1 MDDSAKSGA
10 GLEISVSFGR
20 FENDALSWE
29 KWSSFSP
36 NKYLE
41 EVGTLSTPGSV
52 AQKKAYFEAHY
63 KKITAR
69 KAEEM
74 ELEKSMSPLSPSP
87 NMSSKED
94 FLENS
99 SENSTESGSFNDERL
114 VQDAAEEEACVTDL
128 KKVVIASEEKDS
140 AISSKEDDEGA
151 SVNGVVDNI
160 APEEETSASVA
171 AESVIQEA
179 KDVKNVGVDSHDTNV
194 GKETPRRLW
203 ERPQESKKRVKQL
216 SVLKKEN
223 SKSNTLNIAQKVKN
237 KLVSVSIFWILLVSL
252 VN

>member
-10 GLEISVSFGR
+10 GLEVSVSFGR

-63 KKITAR
+63 KKIAAK

-74 ELEKSMSPLSPSP
+74 ELEKSMSPLTPSH

-94 FLENS
+94 FSENS
-99 SENSTESGSFNDERL
+99 SENSTGSSSFNDERSIEA
-114 VQDAAEEEACVTDL
+114 AAEEEACVTSLSKD
-128 KKVVIASEEKDS
+128 VVANEENDDS
-140 AISSKEDDEGA
+140 AGSLKEDDQGA
-151 SVNGVVDNI
+151 SMNGVVDSI
-160 APEEETSASVA
+160 VPEEETSASVVG
-171 AESVIQEA
+171 ESAVQEV
-179 KDVKNVGVDSHDTNV
+179 KGVKNVDLDIPDSSV
-194 GKETPRRLW
+194 VKETPQKDPRRMW
-203 ERPQESKKRVKQL
+203 ERPQESKKGLKQL

-223 SKSNTLNIAQKVKN
+223 PKLNTRNIAQKVKN
-237 KLVSVSIFWILLVSL
+237 NLLSVRLILL
-252 VN
+252 